1 MEYFISTVQVYSIL
15 MNCLLCLH
23 FPGLPTSFHA
33 ICGLRS
39 GYALKDGERIRSA
52 AKLALEA
59 RFGREHR
66 LFAIDSEQDGV

>member
-1 MEYFISTVQVYSIL
+1 MFA
-15 MNCLLCLH
+15 
-23 FPGLPTSFHA
+23 FPGLPTSFH
-33 ICGLRS
+33 G
-39 GYALKDGERIRSA
+39 GYAHKDAERIRSA

>member
-1 MEYFISTVQVYSIL
+1 MLEYVTSTTNEPFDVFIR
-15 MNCLLCLH
+15 CLH
-23 FPGLPTSFHA
+23 FPGLPSFHA

-39 GYALKDGERIRSA
+39 GYAHKDAERIRSE